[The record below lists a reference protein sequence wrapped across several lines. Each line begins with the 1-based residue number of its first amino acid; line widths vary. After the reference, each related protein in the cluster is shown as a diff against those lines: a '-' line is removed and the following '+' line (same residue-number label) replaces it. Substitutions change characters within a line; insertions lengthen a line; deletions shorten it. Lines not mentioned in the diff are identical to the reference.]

1 MFRELDVGTSCFGN
15 FVSPD
20 ILAILFQIFEFI
32 GVDVKTIVVQPHTFG
47 IMAAVVAGVF
57 GSAGIPEI
65 LCAECIVGVF
75 GAVGPVT
82 GRKAEWMVSRRY
94 RELPTTGSPFL
105 SRTRSAPSKP
115 RKERKA
121 GRKSG

>member
-1 MFRELDVGTSCFGN
+1 M
-15 FVSPD
+15 
-20 ILAILFQIFEFI
+20 AILFQIFEFI

-82 GRKAEWMVSRRY
+82 GRKSGVDGLPKVQGVANNGITVFVSD
-94 RELPTTGSPFL
+94 EIGTLKT
-105 SRTRSAPSKP
+105 
-115 RKERKA
+115 KERTQ
-121 GRKSG
+121 GREEIGIV